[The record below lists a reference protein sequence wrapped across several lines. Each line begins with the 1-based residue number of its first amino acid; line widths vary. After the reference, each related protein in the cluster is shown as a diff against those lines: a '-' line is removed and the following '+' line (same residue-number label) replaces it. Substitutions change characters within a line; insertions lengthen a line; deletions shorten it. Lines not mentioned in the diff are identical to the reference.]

1 MFWTR
6 CRIKAFVRME
16 CRLLVSCLVLLAC
29 GSLAM
34 LPVLTH
40 VHSKFEYK
48 YSFKGPYLINSR
60 GNIPFW
66 THGGSEGEGGRGGRV
81 KEREGEGGRGRRE
94 LCVTLHSV

>member
-1 MFWTR
+1 M
-6 CRIKAFVRME
+6 
-16 CRLLVSCLVLLAC
+16 LVSCLVLLAC

-48 YSFKGPYLINSR
+48 YSFKGPYLIDSR

-66 THGGSEGEGGRGGRV
+66 THGGSEREGGKCGERV
-81 KEREGEGGRGRRE
+81 RRE
-94 LCVTLHSV
+94 LCVNLRYV